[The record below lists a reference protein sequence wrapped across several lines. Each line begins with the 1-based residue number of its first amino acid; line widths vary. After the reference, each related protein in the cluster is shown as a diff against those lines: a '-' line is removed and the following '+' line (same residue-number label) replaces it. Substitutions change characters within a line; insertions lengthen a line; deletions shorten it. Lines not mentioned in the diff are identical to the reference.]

1 MTRNAGST
9 IEGFSREGEP
19 RFSLNE
25 IPVPMV
31 YATHRMIRDCNDAF
45 ADLFG
50 YERADLI
57 DRSFAVLYPK
67 ISDFIRTG
75 RMWLEHLPG
84 SRSYYDERIMMSVT
98 GQRFWCQVNGKSFQH
113 DDPFAHALYCFQRL
127 NRPTASPRL
136 SLTERQHQVLTLV
149 SQGKTNLRIA
159 EELRLSV
166 RTVESHRAR
175 LMKITGCTNSA
186 QLTSWFNHA
195 PDSDGG

>member
-1 MTRNAGST
+1 MTRHPGLIDGLAK
-9 IEGFSREGEP
+9 EAEL

-31 YATHRMIRDCNDAF
+31 YATHRIIRDCNDAF
-45 ADLFG
+45 TDLFG
-50 YERADLI
+50 YDRADLI

-75 RMWLEHLPG
+75 KMWFEHLAG

-98 GQRFWCQVNGKSFQH
+98 GQRFWCQVTGKSFQH

-127 NRPTASPRL
+127 NRPTTSPQL
-136 SLTERQHQVLTLV
+136 SLTERQHQILTLV
-149 SQGKTNLRIA
+149 SQGKTNARIA
-159 EELRLSV
+159 RELNLSV

-186 QLTSWFNHA
+186 QLTSWFVHA
-195 PDSDGG
+195 PGADGE

>member
-1 MTRNAGST
+1 MTQYAASAKVST
-9 IEGFSREGEP
+9 ETAHQ
-19 RFSLNE
+19 RFALEE

-31 YATHRMIRDCNDAF
+31 YATHRIIRDCNAAF

-50 YERADLI
+50 YDRVDLI
-57 DRSFAVLYPK
+57 DRSFAILYPK
-67 ISDFIRTG
+67 ISDFIQTG

-136 SLTERQHQVLTLV
+136 ALTERQHQILTLV
-149 SQGKTNLRIA
+149 SQGKTNARIA
-159 EELRLSV
+159 GELDLSV

-175 LMKITGCTNSA
+175 LMKITGCANSA
-186 QLTSWFNHA
+186 QLISWFLHA
-195 PDSDGG
+195 PETQDR